1 MSLWSGEKNLAG
13 IRNRTYGVHV
23 NLCVKVTFCLVL
35 HFLVLSLLLGLIG
48 WDASQLSCA
57 KMVLPR
63 KLTTSSGDL
72 LALHLV
78 LKRGLP
84 NNEQSASNSNLTNIK
99 R

>member
-1 MSLWSGEKNLAG
+1 MSLWSRRKNLAG
-13 IRNRTYGVHV
+13 IGNLTYGVHV
-23 NLCVKVTFCLVL
+23 NLCVEVTFCLVL

-48 WDASQLSCA
+48 WDATVSYLVQT
-57 KMVLPR
+57 VIVPR

-84 NNEQSASNSNLTNIK
+84 TMNSQRPIPT
-99 R
+99 